1 MSGAKPPMK
10 TPPRKAGG
18 VLQELRE
25 AYGFMQEQGLQH
37 LEIADNRRLIRL
49 IRRSPA
55 SAASAATVRS
65 ATSGAVP
72 WAPGAPAG
80 GAAPASAPPVP
91 QTEAVEGPA
100 ETRSGPAIRSPMMGI
115 FYRSPTPSSPPFVRE
130 GGKVKEGQTLC
141 LIEAMKV
148 FNEIKAEFPCKIL
161 KALIEDGKP
170 VKVNQDLF
178 AIELKR

>member
-1 MSGAKPPMK
+1 MSGAKTPIK
-10 TPPRKAGG
+10 TPPGKAGG

-25 AYGFMQEQGLQH
+25 AYGFMREQGLQH
-37 LEIADNRRLIRL
+37 LEIADNRRLLRL

-55 SAASAATVRS
+55 TALAATTVETLRAAGAGLAPAVRS
-65 ATSGAVP
+65 PRDSALGPES
-72 WAPGAPAG
+72 
-80 GAAPASAPPVP
+80 AAPAA
-91 QTEAVEGPA
+91 
-100 ETRSGPAIRSPMMGI
+100 RSGPAIRSPMMGI

-161 KALIEDGKP
+161 KALIQDGKP

-178 AIELKR
+178 AIELNR